1 MSLLGS
7 AVLVNWGGI
16 VEKKEIEYN
25 EWHSKEHMP
34 ERISLPGFLRGL
46 RAVGIPGTD
55 LNHKYFMMYEAER
68 KEVFTSK
75 KYLERLNKPTEWT
88 KEILSNYLS
97 PSRTICS
104 VISSKSIGVGG
115 YLSTIRFLGENILN
129 GHNVENLKSFAP
141 KILKLNG
148 VTGMHVILGDSRYGQ
163 MNTEEKKYRASQG
176 LNDQIV
182 SQAVIIEGLNYQSL
196 VIAIKNF
203 KKKYSLKESKN
214 LIINYYICQN
224 ILTHQDLFNK

>member
-1 MSLLGS
+1 MGLLGD

-16 VEKKEIEYN
+16 VEDKEIEYN

-68 KEVFTSK
+68 KEVFTSR
-75 KYLERLNKPTEWT
+75 KYLERLNNPTEWT

-104 VISSKSIGVGG
+104 VICSKSIGVGG
-115 YLSTIRFLGENILN
+115 YLSTIRFLNEKIPNN
-129 GHNVENLKSFAP
+129 HNVENFKSFVP
-141 KILKLNG
+141 DILKLNG
-148 VTGMHVILGDSRYGQ
+148 VTGMHIIQGDPSFGQ
-163 MNTEEKKYRASQG
+163 MNTEEKKYRSSKG

-182 SQAVIIEGLNYQSL
+182 SQAVIIEGLNYVSL
-196 VIAIKNF
+196 ETAIKNF
-203 KKKYSLKESKN
+203 KNKVSFKESN
-214 LIINYYICQN
+214 DLIINYYFCQN
-224 ILTHQDLFNK
+224 VLTQQDLLQK

>member
-1 MSLLGS
+1 MGLLGN

-16 VEKKEIEYN
+16 VKTKEIEYN

-55 LNHKYFMMYEAER
+55 LNHKYFMMYEAKQ
-68 KEVFTSK
+68 KEVFTSR
-75 KYLERLNKPTEWT
+75 KYLERLNNPTEWT

-104 VISSKSIGVGG
+104 VVYSKSIGIGG
-115 YLSTIRFLGENILN
+115 YFSTIRFLGEKILTK
-129 GHNVENLKSFAP
+129 HNVENLKLFTP

-148 VTGMHVILGDSRYGQ
+148 ITGIHVVLGDSSYGQ
-163 MNTEEKKYRASQG
+163 MNTEEKKFRSLQG

-182 SQAVIIEGLNYQSL
+182 SQAVIIEGLNCYSL
-196 VIAIKNF
+196 QTAIKNL
-203 KKKYSLKESKN
+203 KKKYFLKESDN

-224 ILTHQDLFNK
+224 ILTERDLLHK

>member
-1 MSLLGS
+1 MGLLGS

-16 VEKKEIEYN
+16 VEEKEIEYN

-46 RAVGIPGTD
+46 RAVGIPGTNF
-55 LNHKYFMMYEAER
+55 NHKYFMMYEAER

-75 KYLERLNKPTEWT
+75 KYLERLNNPTEWT

-115 YLSTIRFLGENILN
+115 YLSTIRFLDENIPN
-129 GHNVENLKSFAP
+129 NHDVENLRSFVP

-148 VTGMHVILGDSRYGQ
+148 ITGMHIILGDSSYGQ
-163 MNTEEKKYRASQG
+163 MNTEEKKYRSSQG

-182 SQAVIIEGLNYQSL
+182 SQAVIIEGLNYLSL
-196 VIAIKNF
+196 ETAIKNL
-203 KKKYSLKESKN
+203 KNKYSLKESN
-214 LIINYYICQN
+214 DLIINYYICQN
-224 ILTHQDLFNK
+224 ILTHQDLLNK

>member
-1 MSLLGS
+1 MGLLGS
-7 AVLVNWGGI
+7 AVLVNWGGV
-16 VEKKEIEYN
+16 VEEKEIEYN

-55 LNHKYFMMYEAER
+55 LNHKYFMMYEVER
-68 KEVFTSK
+68 KEVFVST
-75 KYLERLNKPTEWT
+75 KYLERLNNPTEWT

-115 YLSTIRFLGENILN
+115 YLSTIRFLGENIPV
-129 GHNVENLKSFAP
+129 HYDVEKLKSFVP
-141 KILKLNG
+141 KILKFNG
-148 VTGMHVILGDSRYGQ
+148 VTGMHIVLGDGNYGQ
-163 MNTEEKKYRASQG
+163 MNTEEKKYRSSQG

-182 SQAVIIEGLNYQSL
+182 SQAVIIEGLNYLSL
-196 VIAIKNF
+196 EAAIKNF
-203 KKKYSLKESKN
+203 KKKYYLKESN
-214 LIINYYICQN
+214 DLIINYYICQN
-224 ILTHQDLFNK
+224 ILTHQDLLNK

>member
-16 VEKKEIEYN
+16 VEEKEIEYN

-46 RAVGIPGTD
+46 RAVGIPGTN

-68 KEVFTSK
+68 KEVFTSR
-75 KYLERLNKPTEWT
+75 KYLERLNNPTKWT
-88 KEILSNYLS
+88 KEILSNYLF

-115 YLSTIRFLGENILN
+115 YLSTVRFLGENIPN
-129 GHNVENLKSFAP
+129 SHKSIA
-141 KILKLNG
+141 IS
-148 VTGMHVILGDSRYGQ
+148 VTIQSS
-163 MNTEEKKYRASQG
+163 EKT
-176 LNDQIV
+176 LNDSDLEKINNLPV
-182 SQAVIIEGLNYQSL
+182 LGLTSKSL
-196 VIAIKNF
+196 NPV
-203 KKKYSLKESKN
+203 
-214 LIINYYICQN
+214 
-224 ILTHQDLFNK
+224 